1 MCANGC
7 EGSRCPLL
15 PMTHR
20 QHVFFTVSMLVMY
33 GCLLWILLIY
43 SGLNLNQDKADSRRH
58 YK

>member
-15 PMTHR
+15 PMTHW

-43 SGLNLNQDKADSRRH
+43 SGLNLNQDKAASHRQ
-58 YK
+58 YN

>member
-20 QHVFFTVSMLVMY
+20 QQVFFTVSMLVMY
-33 GCLLWILLIY
+33 GCLLWIMPIY
-43 SGLNLNQDKADSRRH
+43 LSDKHNRF
-58 YK
+58 K

>member
-1 MCANGC
+1 
-7 EGSRCPLL
+7 
-15 PMTHR
+15 
-20 QHVFFTVSMLVMY
+20 MLVMY

>member
-1 MCANGC
+1 
-7 EGSRCPLL
+7 
-15 PMTHR
+15 MTHR

>member
-15 PMTHR
+15 PMTHC

-43 SGLNLNQDKADSRRH
+43 LNDKHNRF
-58 YK
+58 K

>member
-20 QHVFFTVSMLVMY
+20 QHVFFTVS
-33 GCLLWILLIY
+33 LLWILPIY
-43 SGLNLNQDKADSRRH
+43 LSDK
-58 YK
+58 YKRFK